1 MTGFYAS
8 VKSRCTSGA
17 LQHEHQ
23 HLGEV
28 SGLGKLALS
37 WLVNE
42 TRSLIGS
49 LKRLF
54 AQRLE
59 KPRSSS
65 TLQSLVAWRLVG
77 LRRDCLLI
85 A

>member
-23 HLGEV
+23 HLGDV
-28 SGLGKLALS
+28 SGLGKQALG

-42 TRSLIGS
+42 SRSLIGS

-54 AQRLE
+54 PQRFE
-59 KPRSSS
+59 KP
-65 TLQSLVAWRLVG
+65 QV
-77 LRRDCLLI
+77 
-85 A
+85 